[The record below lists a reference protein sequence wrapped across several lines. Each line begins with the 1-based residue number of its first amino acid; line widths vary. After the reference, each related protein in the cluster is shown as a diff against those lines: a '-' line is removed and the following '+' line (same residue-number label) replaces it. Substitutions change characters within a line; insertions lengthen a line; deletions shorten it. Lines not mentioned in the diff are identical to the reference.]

1 MASKQS
7 EYLHEQSL
15 QRLRALIPSGCPLLV
30 HRDPSGFRA
39 FTIDTRDELTGR
51 FQVVHAFISGYV
63 AAWQRVR
70 PPVDAVSRG
79 HVRYPGIV
87 DTP

>member
-30 HRDPSGFRA
+30 YRDPSGFRA
-39 FTIDTRDELTGR
+39 FTIDAHDELLGR
-51 FQVVHAFISGYV
+51 F
-63 AAWQRVR
+63 
-70 PPVDAVSRG
+70 SRG
-79 HVRYPGIV
+79 RVRYPGIV
-87 DTP
+87 DNP